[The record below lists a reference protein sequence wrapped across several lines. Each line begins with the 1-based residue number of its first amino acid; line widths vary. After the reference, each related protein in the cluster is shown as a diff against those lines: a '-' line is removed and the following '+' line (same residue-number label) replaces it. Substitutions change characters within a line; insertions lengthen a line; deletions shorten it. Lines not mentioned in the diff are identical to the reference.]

1 MYIRNRHI
9 DGFIF
14 REPAGNTTTT
24 KPVAKSSD
32 EYLPYQSLI
41 SKYSSSK
48 YSSSNNNAEG

>member
-1 MYIRNRHI
+1 MYIRNKHMNR
-9 DGFIF
+9 FIF